1 MALIDVSDLLVD
13 PDFVNEL
20 QLIHRTAVVGDDGKN
35 VITELTPVDTVGS
48 VQPAPTKDLQRLPEA
63 LRISDIRKF
72 WIRAEI
78 LADGSS
84 EYPDIIVFQG
94 KRFQVINT
102 EPWLNYGAGWNAGL
116 CVWEKPAG

>member
-1 MALIDVSDLLVD
+1 MALIDVSDLLLD
-13 PDFVNEL
+13 PDFVNQVSL
-20 QLIHRTAVVGDDGKN
+20 VHRTSTVGTNGKN
-35 VITELTPVDTVGS
+35 TLVENTVQTIGS
-48 VQPAPTKDLQRLPEA
+48 VQPAPAKDIQRLPDT
-63 LRISDIRKF
+63 LRMSDVRKF
-72 WIRAEI
+72 WIKAEI

-84 EYPDIIVFQG
+84 QYPDIIVFQG

>member
-1 MALIDVSDLLVD
+1 MALIDVSDLLLD
-13 PDFVNEL
+13 PDFVNQVSL
-20 QLIHRTAVVGDDGKN
+20 VHRTSTVGTNGKN
-35 VITELTPVDTVGS
+35 TLVETTVATIGS
-48 VQPAPTKDLQRLPEA
+48 VQPAPSKEIMRLPDA
-63 LRISDIRKF
+63 LRMSDVRKF
-72 WIRAEI
+72 WIKAEI

-84 EYPDIIVFQG
+84 QYPDIIVFQG